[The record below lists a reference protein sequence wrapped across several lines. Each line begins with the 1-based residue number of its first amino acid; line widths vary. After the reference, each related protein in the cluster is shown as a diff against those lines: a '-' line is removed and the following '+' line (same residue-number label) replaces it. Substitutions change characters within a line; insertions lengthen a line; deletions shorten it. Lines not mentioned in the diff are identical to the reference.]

1 MFRPTL
7 AFSAGGM
14 LAMLSWLSL
23 SISLF
28 LGPDL
33 RLDFWTATT
42 IAVPGV
48 LGIAYAILIVQ
59 GLRAGTAGGFRS
71 IEGVRRLFSDDAAL
85 AAGWLHYLAFDLFV
99 GTWIAREG
107 LHDGISR
114 LLILPCLL
122 LTFLLGPA
130 GLLVFIMLR
139 LVLVRQFWIAG

>member
-1 MFRPTL
+1 
-7 AFSAGGM
+7 
-14 LAMLSWLSL
+14 MLSWLSL

-28 LGPDL
+28 LEPVL
-33 RLDFWTATT
+33 RLDVWTATT

-59 GLRAGTAGGFRS
+59 GLRAGTGGGFRS

-107 LHDGISR
+107 LQDEISR

-130 GLLVFIMLR
+130 GLLVFILLR
-139 LVLVRQFWIAG
+139 FVLVGQFGIAG